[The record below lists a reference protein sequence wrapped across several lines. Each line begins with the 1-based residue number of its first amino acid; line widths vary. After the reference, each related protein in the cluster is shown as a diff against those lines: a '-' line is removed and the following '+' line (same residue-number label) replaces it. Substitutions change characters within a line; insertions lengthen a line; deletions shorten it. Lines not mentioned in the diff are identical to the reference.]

1 MAEMTVKVGPKG
13 QILIPKVLRD
23 EYGISPYGK
32 VRLKE
37 SKEGIVVARPK
48 SDAVRTFRKIAFSG
62 KSVAVNVK
70 RFKEDFEAGFP
81 KG

>member
-1 MAEMTVKVGPKG
+1 MAEVTVKVGPKG
-13 QILIPKVLRD
+13 QILIPKMLRD

-32 VRLKE
+32 VRLRE
-37 SKEGIVVARPK
+37 SEEGIVVARPK
-48 SDAVRTFRKIAFSG
+48 SDSVRTFRSIAFSG

-70 RFKEDFEAGFP
+70 RFKESFEAGFP